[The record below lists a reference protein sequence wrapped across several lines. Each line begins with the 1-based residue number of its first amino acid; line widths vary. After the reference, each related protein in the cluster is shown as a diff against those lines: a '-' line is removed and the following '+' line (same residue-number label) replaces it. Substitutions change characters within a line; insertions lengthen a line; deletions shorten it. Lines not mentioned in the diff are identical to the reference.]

1 MIHSPTFKRGSIQ
14 NKRRTNKKCR
24 QRLLC
29 IPIKVISEYTAQQ
42 NTPIRI
48 AYLTNELMQDILN
61 IYFVY
66 WFKLVHYFERCF
78 NATFRMVWFVC
89 YCKILWALKIFVKE
103 SSKKFAKLMRWLN
116 KIQISLVVWMM
127 WNKFWWVFL
136 CVRALWKRTVRATFL
151 INYFLQNT
159 GKFCKLFQLF

>member
-1 MIHSPTFKRGSIQ
+1 MNCWDHILKVFHMLWYIPPHSNEVRYKTNVEP
-14 NKRRTNKKCR
+14 NKKCR

-48 AYLTNELMQDILN
+48 AYFTNELMQDIFN

-78 NATFRMVWFVC
+78 NTTFRTVWFVC
-89 YCKILWALKIFVKE
+89 YCKILWALTIFVKE

-116 KIQISLVVWMM
+116 KIQIRLVVWMM
-127 WNKFWWVFL
+127 WNKFWWVFF
-136 CVRALWKRTVRATFL
+136 CVCVCIENEL
-151 INYFLQNT
+151 
-159 GKFCKLFQLF
+159 